1 MRYIIIVFI
10 LCLLAFNV
18 NSQKI
23 ATFQFALIIE
33 NLESYKDFKNQL
45 NKFKEKKF
53 SELNKEEK
61 LLVSKK
67 EELEDSKIIL
77 NEIKYL
83 SKVSEFNEQKKNF
96 EQKVI
101 NLNNYLKENIE
112 INENKILK
120 EIVNII
126 RKISLEN
133 GIDIVFSDE
142 QYFLSSDS
150 IDVSVQIYNSIN
162 NLNLDLQ
169 LSEYDEN

>member
-23 ATFQFALIIE
+23 ATFQFALIIG
-33 NLESYKDFKNQL
+33 NLEAYKDFKNQL

-53 SELNKEEK
+53 SELNKEEE

-67 EELEDSKIIL
+67 KELEDSKIIL
-77 NEIKYL
+77 SEIKYL

-96 EQKVI
+96 EQKVN

-142 QYFLSSDS
+142 QYFLTSDT
-150 IDVSVQIYNSIN
+150 IDISGKIYND
-162 NLNLDLQ
+162 LNKLNIILQ
-169 LSEYDEN
+169 LSEYE

>member
-33 NLESYKDFKNQL
+33 NLESYKDFKIQL
-45 NKFKEKKF
+45 NKFKEIKF
-53 SELNKEEK
+53 SELNKEEE

-67 EELEDSKIIL
+67 KELEESKIIL
-77 NEIKYL
+77 SEIKYL

-142 QYFLSSDS
+142 QYFLTSDT
-150 IDVSVQIYNSIN
+150 IDISGKIYND
-162 NLNLDLQ
+162 LNKLNIILQ
-169 LSEYDEN
+169 LSEYE

>member
-83 SKVSEFNEQKKNF
+83 SKVSEFNEQKKIF
-96 EQKVI
+96 EQKVN
-101 NLNNYLKENIE
+101 NLNNYLKKNIETNENI
-112 INENKILK
+112 ILK

-126 RKISLEN
+126 RKISIEN

-142 QYFLSSDS
+142 QYFLTSDA
-150 IDVSVQIYNSIN
+150 IDISGQIYND
-162 NLNLDLQ
+162 LNKLNIILKF
-169 LSEYDEN
+169 SEYE

>member
-33 NLESYKDFKNQL
+33 NLETYKDFKNQL
-45 NKFKEKKF
+45 NKFKEIKF
-53 SELNKEEK
+53 SELNKEEE

-67 EELEDSKIIL
+67 KELEESKIIL
-77 NEIKYL
+77 SEIKYL
-83 SKVSEFNEQKKNF
+83 SKISEFNEQKKNF

-142 QYFLSSDS
+142 QYFLTSDTMDIS
-150 IDVSVQIYNSIN
+150 GKIYND
-162 NLNLDLQ
+162 LNKLNIILQ
-169 LSEYDEN
+169 LSEYE

>member
-33 NLESYKDFKNQL
+33 NLESYKDFKIQL
-45 NKFKEKKF
+45 NKFKEIKF
-53 SELNKEEK
+53 SELNKEEE

-67 EELEDSKIIL
+67 KELEESKIIL
-77 NEIKYL
+77 SEIKYL

-96 EQKVI
+96 EKKVN

-142 QYFLSSDS
+142 QYFLTSDT
-150 IDVSVQIYNSIN
+150 IDISGKIYND
-162 NLNLDLQ
+162 LNKLNIVLQ
-169 LSEYDEN
+169 LSKYE

>member
-33 NLESYKDFKNQL
+33 NLETYKDFKNQL
-45 NKFKEKKF
+45 NKFKEIKF
-53 SELNKEEK
+53 SELNKEEE

-67 EELEDSKIIL
+67 KELEESKIIL
-77 NEIKYL
+77 SEIKYL
-83 SKVSEFNEQKKNF
+83 SKISEFNEQKKNF

-142 QYFLSSDS
+142 QYFLTSDT
-150 IDVSVQIYNSIN
+150 IDISGKIYND
-162 NLNLDLQ
+162 LNKLNIILQ
-169 LSEYDEN
+169 LSEYE

>member
-33 NLESYKDFKNQL
+33 NLESYKDFKIQL
-45 NKFKEKKF
+45 NKFKEIKF
-53 SELNKEEK
+53 SELNKEEE

-67 EELEDSKIIL
+67 KELEESKIIL
-77 NEIKYL
+77 SEIKYL

-126 RKISLEN
+126 KKISMEN

-142 QYFLSSDS
+142 QYFLTSDT
-150 IDVSVQIYNSIN
+150 IDISGKIYND
-162 NLNLDLQ
+162 LNKLNIILQ
-169 LSEYDEN
+169 LSEYE

>member
-33 NLESYKDFKNQL
+33 NLESYKDFKIQL
-45 NKFKEKKF
+45 NKFKEIKF
-53 SELNKEEK
+53 SELNKEEE

-67 EELEDSKIIL
+67 KELEESKIIL
-77 NEIKYL
+77 SEIKYL
-83 SKVSEFNEQKKNF
+83 SKISEFNEQKKNF

-142 QYFLSSDS
+142 QYFLTSDT
-150 IDVSVQIYNSIN
+150 IDISGKIYND
-162 NLNLDLQ
+162 LNKLNIVLQ
-169 LSEYDEN
+169 LSKYE

>member
-1 MRYIIIVFI
+1 MRYFTIVIFF
-10 LCLLAFNV
+10 CLLAFNV
-18 NSQKI
+18 YSQKI

-45 NKFKEKKF
+45 NIFKEKKF

-67 EELEDSKIIL
+67 KELEDSKIIL
-77 NEIKYL
+77 SEIKYL
-83 SKVSEFNEQKKNF
+83 SKVSEFNEQKNIF
-96 EQKVI
+96 EQKVN
-101 NLNNYLKENIE
+101 NLNNYLKQNIE

-126 RKISLEN
+126 RKISIEN

-142 QYFLSSDS
+142 QYFLTSDA
-150 IDVSVQIYNSIN
+150 IDISGKIYNE
-162 NLNLDLQ
+162 LNKLNIILQ
-169 LSEYDEN
+169 LSEYE

>member
-1 MRYIIIVFI
+1 LRYIIIVFI

-33 NLESYKDFKNQL
+33 NLESYKDFKIQL
-45 NKFKEKKF
+45 NKFKEIKF
-53 SELNKEEK
+53 SELNKEEE

-67 EELEDSKIIL
+67 KELEESKIIL
-77 NEIKYL
+77 SEIKYL
-83 SKVSEFNEQKKNF
+83 SKISEFNEQKKNF

-142 QYFLSSDS
+142 QYFLTSDT
-150 IDVSVQIYNSIN
+150 IDISGKIYND
-162 NLNLDLQ
+162 LNKLNIVLQ
-169 LSEYDEN
+169 LSKYE

>member
-33 NLESYKDFKNQL
+33 NLESYKDFKIQL
-45 NKFKEKKF
+45 NKFKEIKF
-53 SELNKEEK
+53 SELNKEEE

-67 EELEDSKIIL
+67 KELEESKIIL
-77 NEIKYL
+77 SEIKYL

-142 QYFLSSDS
+142 QYFLTSDTMDIS
-150 IDVSVQIYNSIN
+150 GKIYND
-162 NLNLDLQ
+162 LNKLNIILQ
-169 LSEYDEN
+169 LSEYE

>member
-1 MRYIIIVFI
+1 MRYIILVII

-33 NLESYKDFKNQL
+33 NLEAYKDFKNQL
-45 NKFKEKKF
+45 NKFKEIKF
-53 SELNKEEK
+53 SELNKEEE

-67 EELEDSKIIL
+67 KELEESKIIL
-77 NEIKYL
+77 SEIKYL

-126 RKISLEN
+126 RKISMEN

-142 QYFLSSDS
+142 QYFLTSDA
-150 IDVSVQIYNSIN
+150 IDISGKIYND
-162 NLNLDLQ
+162 LNKLNIILQ
-169 LSEYDEN
+169 LSEYE

>member
-1 MRYIIIVFI
+1 MRYITLVIL
-10 LCLLAFNV
+10 LCLFGFNV

-45 NKFKEKKF
+45 NEFKEKKF

-61 LLVSKK
+61 LLISKK
-67 EELEDSKIIL
+67 KELEDSKIIL
-77 NEIKYL
+77 SEIKYL
-83 SKVSEFNEQKKNF
+83 SKVSEFNEQKNIF
-96 EQKVI
+96 EQKVN

-126 RKISLEN
+126 RKISMEN
-133 GIDIVFSDE
+133 GIDIIFSDE
-142 QYFLSSDS
+142 QYFLTSDA
-150 IDVSVQIYNSIN
+150 IDISGKIYNE
-162 NLNLDLQ
+162 LNKLNIILQ
-169 LSEYDEN
+169 LSEYE

>member
-1 MRYIIIVFI
+1 MRYITLVIL
-10 LCLLAFNV
+10 LCLFAFNV

-45 NKFKEKKF
+45 NEFKEKKF

-61 LLVSKK
+61 LLISKK
-67 EELEDSKIIL
+67 KELEDSKIIL
-77 NEIKYL
+77 SEIKYL
-83 SKVSEFNEQKKNF
+83 SKVSEFNEQKNIF
-96 EQKVI
+96 EQKVN

-126 RKISLEN
+126 RKISMEN
-133 GIDIVFSDE
+133 GIDIIFSDE
-142 QYFLSSDS
+142 QYF
-150 IDVSVQIYNSIN
+150 
-162 NLNLDLQ
+162 
-169 LSEYDEN
+169 

>member
-33 NLESYKDFKNQL
+33 NLESYKDFKIQL
-45 NKFKEKKF
+45 NKFKEIKF
-53 SELNKEEK
+53 SELNKEEE

-67 EELEDSKIIL
+67 KELEESKIIL
-77 NEIKYL
+77 SEIKYL

-126 RKISLEN
+126 RKISMEN

-142 QYFLSSDS
+142 QYFLTSDT
-150 IDVSVQIYNSIN
+150 IDISGKIYND
-162 NLNLDLQ
+162 LNKLNIILQ
-169 LSEYDEN
+169 LSEYE

>member
-1 MRYIIIVFI
+1 LRYIIIVFI

-33 NLESYKDFKNQL
+33 NLESYKDFKIQL
-45 NKFKEKKF
+45 NKFKEIKF
-53 SELNKEEK
+53 SELNKEEE

-67 EELEDSKIIL
+67 KELEESKIIL
-77 NEIKYL
+77 SEIKYL

-96 EQKVI
+96 EKKVN

-142 QYFLSSDS
+142 QYFLTSDT
-150 IDVSVQIYNSIN
+150 IDISGKIYND
-162 NLNLDLQ
+162 LNKLNIILQ
-169 LSEYDEN
+169 LSEYE

>member
-1 MRYIIIVFI
+1 MRYITLVI
-10 LCLLAFNV
+10 LFCFLAFDV

-83 SKVSEFNEQKKNF
+83 SKVSEFNEQKKIF
-96 EQKVI
+96 EQKVN

-112 INENKILK
+112 TNENKILK

-126 RKISLEN
+126 RKISIEN

-142 QYFLSSDS
+142 QYFLTSDT
-150 IDVSVQIYNSIN
+150 IDISGQIYND
-162 NLNLDLQ
+162 LNKLNIILK
-169 LSEYDEN
+169 LSEYE